1 MCVFFFLSFLKS
13 DQRLGRKKLSIL
25 FFIFPFFYL
34 RPRAWKWEIKYMRG
48 KNCERGN
55 LGYVHTR
62 NNSSRNF
69 RGDNTDLS
77 YKLRFLAIHICFA
90 SQTLIALPYTKK
102 EMTDSAM
109 AYHDAISLRFA
120 LAHEGLS
127 IVSAL
132 VKKVNE

>member
-1 MCVFFFLSFLKS
+1 
-13 DQRLGRKKLSIL
+13 
-25 FFIFPFFYL
+25 
-34 RPRAWKWEIKYMRG
+34 MRG

-102 EMTDSAM
+102 EMTDSASSGLSVPWHIM
-109 AYHDAISLRFA
+109 TPYHVA
-120 LAHEGLS
+120 LAHEELS

-132 VKKVNE
+132 VKGVNE